1 MKRTYKTTLFQRF
14 DQGFTLIELM
24 VVVVILSILAAIA
37 TVSYKQFVQRS
48 VAAQAQQE
56 IAKLSEQLER
66 HKSRNFS
73 YKGFD
78 ATYMYTGGS
87 SFNTGSQ
94 TLRLNSTYTISIV
107 DGASTSTLLTNTNA
121 SGNQWAIK
129 ASSSDPDNFS
139 YLLTSKG
146 LRCKNKA
153 SNLVTYTGC
162 GTGGEEW

>member
-1 MKRTYKTTLFQRF
+1 MKRTHKVVLSRKF

-24 VVVVILSILAAIA
+24 IVVVVISILVAIA
-37 TVSYKQFVQRS
+37 TVSYQQFVKRS

-78 ATYMYTGGS
+78 ASYLYTGGVN
-87 SFNTGSQ
+87 FNVGTQ
-94 TLRLNSTYTISIV
+94 TLDLSSTYSISIV
-107 DGASTSTLLTNTNA
+107 DGVSTTTVLTHPDA
-121 SGNQWAIK
+121 VGNQWAIK
-129 ASSSDPDNFS
+129 AESIDPDNFT

-153 SNLVTYTGC
+153 KALVTYIGC
-162 GTGGEEW
+162 GTGGGEW

>member
-1 MKRTYKTTLFQRF
+1 MKRTHKMLPSQKFN
-14 DQGFTLIELM
+14 QGFTLIELM
-24 VVVVILSILAAIA
+24 IVVVILSILATIA
-37 TVSYKQFVQRS
+37 TISYKQFVQRS

-78 ATYMYTGGS
+78 ATYLYTGGS
-87 SFNTGSQ
+87 TFDASSQ
-94 TLRLNSTYTISIV
+94 TLDLNSTYTISIV
-107 DGASTSTLLTNTNA
+107 DGVSTSTLLTDTNA
-121 SGNQWAIK
+121 SGNQWAIR
-129 ASSSDPDNFS
+129 ANSRDPENFS